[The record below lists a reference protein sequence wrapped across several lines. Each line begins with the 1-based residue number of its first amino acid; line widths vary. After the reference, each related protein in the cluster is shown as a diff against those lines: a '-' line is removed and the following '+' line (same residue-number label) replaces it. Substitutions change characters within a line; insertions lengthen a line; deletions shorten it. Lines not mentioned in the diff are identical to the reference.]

1 MLQEQMV
8 STGQGDETGARD
20 AGGQLA
26 PGFEWNH
33 LVVPHVHDERRRLHF
48 GQKINDI
55 EIADD
60 IEISSGALGRGR
72 FQLQLVEICP
82 PARALPPG

>member
-8 STGQGDETGARD
+8 SAGQGDEAGARD

-33 LVVPHVHDERRRLHF
+33 LVVPRMHHERRRLHL
-48 GQKINDI
+48 GEQIDDI
-55 EIADD
+55 DIADGVV
-60 IEISSGALGRGR
+60 IANG
-72 FQLQLVEICP
+72 
-82 PARALPPG
+82 